1 MVKEGREFLGRNI
14 IQSKVPGAHFVPGRT
29 AQPCIHSSP
38 PRLLFSLFTENTH
51 GAQG

>member
-1 MVKEGREFLGRNI
+1 MVKAGRKFLARNI
-14 IQSKVPGAHFVPGRT
+14 IQSKVPGAHFVPGRS

-38 PRLLFSLFTENTH
+38 PRSLFSLFTENTH